1 MSMLWITAWRN
12 LWRNKRRTIIL
23 IAAITVG
30 LFGVLANIA
39 FINAWLADTVKT
51 SVSTTVGHIQ
61 VQAQGYYDNPQ
72 VKKNL
77 PQNDE
82 LLQKLAHIQGATGA
96 TMRMR
101 GQVLLS
107 NAEKA
112 EMGQLIGVMPDRE
125 PGVSLVPG
133 ALIDGRWLEP
143 GDRNKIVVGEE
154 FLNRFKTKL
163 NRRVIVRGN
172 DATGEVSDALFK
184 IVGVYRTTMKQF
196 DRANAYVSLADA
208 QSFFATPGRVT
219 EYVLNGQ
226 APLPSLALE
235 PAVIALMP
243 DDTHV
248 VTTWQDQLPLVV
260 EMMKFTEGFLW
271 YFLAF
276 FYVAMAFGIANSL
289 LMVVHERTKEI
300 GMMLA
305 LGVPRRTILQVI
317 LIEALLLAVVGA
329 VVGNALSYGIV
340 AYFEHAGLDLT
351 KWAEGMNEFNMSG
364 IIFPYLKLKDIITA
378 TLATAFT
385 SVVMALYPAWK
396 ASRLQP
402 VQALRTT

>member
-77 PQNDE
+77 PENMD
-82 LLQKLAHIQGATGA
+82 LFARLNAVPGAKGA

-112 EMGQLIGVMPDRE
+112 EMGQLIGVVPERE
-125 PGVSLVPG
+125 GAVSLVPG
-133 ALIDGRWLEP
+133 ALVDGRWLEP

-154 FLNRFKTKL
+154 FLKRFKTKL

-172 DATGEVSDALFK
+172 NAAGEVSDALFK
-184 IVGVYRTTMKQF
+184 IVGVFHTSMKQF
-196 DRANAYVSLADA
+196 DRSNAYVSLTDA
-208 QSFFATPGRVT
+208 QDFFATPGRVT
-219 EYVLNGQ
+219 EYVINGS
-226 APLPSLALE
+226 APLVALGLE
-235 PAVIALMP
+235 PAVIGLMP
-243 DDTHV
+243 DATHV

-305 LGVPRRTILQVI
+305 LGVPRRTILQTI

-329 VVGNALSYGIV
+329 VVGNAISYGAV
-340 AYFEHAGLDLT
+340 VYFEHAGLDLT
-351 KWAEGMNEFNMSG
+351 AWAEGMNEFNMSG
-364 IIFPYLKLKDIITA
+364 VLYPYLKLKDIIAA

-385 SVVMALYPAWK
+385 AVVMALYPAWK
-396 ASRLQP
+396 ASRLRP
-402 VQALRTT
+402 VEALRTT

>member
-1 MSMLWITAWRN
+1 
-12 LWRNKRRTIIL
+12 
-23 IAAITVG
+23 
-30 LFGVLANIA
+30 
-39 FINAWLADTVKT
+39 
-51 SVSTTVGHIQ
+51 
-61 VQAQGYYDNPQ
+61 VQALGYYDNPQ

-82 LLQKLAHIQGATGA
+82 LLHKLERLPNATGA
-96 TMRMR
+96 TMRLR

-112 EMGQLIGVMPDRE
+112 EMGQLIGVLPDRE

-133 ALIDGRWLEP
+133 ALVDGRWLEP
-143 GDRNKIVVGEE
+143 GDRNQIVVGEE
-154 FLNRFKTKL
+154 FLKRFKTRL
-163 NRRVIVRGN
+163 DRRVIVRGN
-172 DATGEVSDALFK
+172 DANGEVSDALFK

-208 QSFFATPGRVT
+208 QAFFATPGRVT

-226 APLPSLALE
+226 APLPALALE
-235 PAVIALMP
+235 PAVVKLMP

-248 VTTWQDQLPLVV
+248 VTTWQDQLPLIV
-260 EMMKFTEGFLW
+260 EMMRFTEGFLW

-305 LGVPRRTILQVI
+305 LGVGRRTILQVI
-317 LIEALLLAVVGA
+317 LIEALLLAAVGA
-329 VVGNALSYGIV
+329 VVGNARSYGIV

-351 KWAEGMNEFNMSG
+351 AWAEGMNEFNMSG
-364 IIFPYLKLKDIITA
+364 IIYPYLKLKDIVTA

-385 SVVMALYPAWK
+385 AVAMALYPAWK

-402 VQALRTT
+402 VRALRTT